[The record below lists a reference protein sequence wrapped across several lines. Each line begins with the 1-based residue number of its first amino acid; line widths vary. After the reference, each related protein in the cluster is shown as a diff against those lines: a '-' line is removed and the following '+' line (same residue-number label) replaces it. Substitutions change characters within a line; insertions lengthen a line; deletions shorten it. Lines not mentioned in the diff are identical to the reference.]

1 MYMKT
6 RVPYNLSV
14 LNTGILTAMST
25 HSEFMGDIDWHFLG
39 SKLQCVE
46 MSMYARVQNTQ
57 VKLVYRPSETYH

>member
-6 RVPYNLSV
+6 RILYNLSV
-14 LNTGILTAMST
+14 LNTGTLTAMST
-25 HSEFMGDIDWHFLG
+25 FSEFMGGINWHFLG
-39 SKLQCVE
+39 SKLQCVG